1 MKKRVPAAKDDQSE
15 QDRAARESI
24 RVLVAEDD
32 DDIRDT
38 VRDLLE
44 CDGYDVSCV
53 ASGGDLL
60 AYLSSWILDEPTA
73 RTAPADVI
81 VTDVRMPG
89 FNGLNIVEGLRAKG
103 FRQPI
108 VIMTTF
114 SDDAMRAR
122 VSKLGSA
129 ALVDKPFDPE
139 TFERVVAGLLSQ
151 RTQ

>member
-1 MKKRVPAAKDDQSE
+1 MNDQTDPANADD
-15 QDRAARESI
+15 DRSNRQSI

-32 DDIRDT
+32 DDIRDA

-53 ASGGDLL
+53 ASGGDML
-60 AYLSSWILDEPTA
+60 AYLSSWILDEPSA
-73 RTAPADVI
+73 RSAPADVI

-108 VIMTTF
+108 VVMTAF
-114 SDDAMRAR
+114 SDEAMRAR
-122 VSKLGSA
+122 VSRLGSA

-139 TFERVVAGLLSQ
+139 TFEKVVPRLLGQAS
-151 RTQ
+151 

>member
-1 MKKRVPAAKDDQSE
+1 M
-15 QDRAARESI
+15 

-44 CDGYDVSCV
+44 VEGYEVECV

-73 RTAPADVI
+73 KGAPADVI

-89 FNGLNIVEGLRAKG
+89 FNGLNIVEGLRANG

-108 VIMTTF
+108 VVMTAF
-114 SDDAMRAR
+114 CDDAMRAR
-122 VSKLGSA
+122 VSGMGA
-129 ALVDKPFDPE
+129 ATLLEKPFDPE
-139 TFERVVAGLLSQ
+139 SFERVVKDLVNDSRANAPKKA
-151 RTQ
+151 